1 MYIQF
6 YSFLSA
12 VYVFYFFS
20 NLIIIRL
27 ARISTMLHTSDRSRH
42 PYFVPNLRANA
53 LSLSP
58 SNIMLAIGLF
68 FLFFFF
74 FFSIADNAYFGENIF
89 SYVLFTM
96 RCFFFFLYQISV
108 EYYLIA
114 LML

>member
-27 ARISTMLHTSDRSRH
+27 ARISTMLHTSDRSRN